1 MKLDDFRQ
9 ENNRSSRVSKLLAA
23 HIALRFASVF
33 LTFTSSKTS
42 APHSG
47 NFLSHARS
55 TRRKASQAF
64 PLLALCVA
72 NHVVDIVSILRR
84 KPLRILNVPSSSS
97 STSSSLLRIAFE
109 PASDSGWL
117 SFSLTLFFTALWIW
131 QAKRKRKREEK
142 SENMYIFHRFRFLRA
157 CFSLF
162 YSDYDCSFQ
171 MGPLT
176 LMKMHNLD

>member
-1 MKLDDFRQ
+1 MSYETRWFSAAKTIDRLECQSRLQLISHCVLLVCFWHLHRAKRQ
-9 ENNRSSRVSKLLAA
+9 HR
-23 HIALRFASVF
+23 IAEY
-33 LTFTSSKTS
+33 
-42 APHSG
+42 
-47 NFLSHARS
+47 FLSHARS

-97 STSSSLLRIAFE
+97 STSSSSSSLLRIAFE

-117 SFSLTLFFTALWIW
+117 SFSLTLFFTALW
-131 QAKRKRKREEK
+131 QQNPKERERKSRKMWTF
-142 SENMYIFHRFRFLRA
+142 STVFRFLRA

-162 YSDYDCSFQ
+162 YSDYD
-171 MGPLT
+171 
-176 LMKMHNLD
+176 